1 MSDRQNPYAA
11 LVAAFPAGVV
21 VTRSRDRLG
30 AVVAFRIA
38 GPKIAVA
45 AEIDRIVELCT
56 NRAVVR
62 IMGPYRWGD
71 EWIAHGELRELS

>member
-1 MSDRQNPYAA
+1 
-11 LVAAFPAGVV
+11 VV
-21 VTRSRDRLG
+21 VTHQRDGLG
-30 AVVAFRIA
+30 YCVAFRIA
-38 GPKIAVA
+38 GPKVSVE
-45 AEIDRIVELCT
+45 AEIERIVVLCT